1 MKQRRETRSV
11 IVELYRKVEAT
22 NHTVRIL
29 AVPRDAKPR
38 EVRRFIEGLID
49 GDIEGPW
56 RNASF
61 IDVGPHPDPDNRW
74 ESGDGFELEIDDLS
88 FDMSC
93 EAQHIDDNTRIYRVA
108 RDEDGQ
114 LRLAE

>member
-1 MKQRRETRSV
+1 MKNGRESRSV
-11 IVELYRKVEAT
+11 IVELYRRVEAT

-29 AVPRDAKPR
+29 TVPWDAKPR
-38 EVRRFIEGLID
+38 EVRRFIEGLVD
-49 GDIEGPW
+49 GEGDGPW
-56 RNASF
+56 RNASY
-61 IDVGPHPDPDNRW
+61 IDVGDHPDPTNRC
-74 ESGDGFELEIDDLS
+74 EAGDGFELETDDLS

-93 EAQHIDDNTRIYRVA
+93 RAQRIDDNTRIYRVA